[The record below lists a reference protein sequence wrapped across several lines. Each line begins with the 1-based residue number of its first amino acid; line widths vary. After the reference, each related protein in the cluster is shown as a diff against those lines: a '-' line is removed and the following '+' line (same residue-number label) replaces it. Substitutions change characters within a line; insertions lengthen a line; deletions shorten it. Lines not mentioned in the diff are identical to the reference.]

1 MLQNPLISVDDK
13 SDDNYDEEVSKVFVE
28 LTLSERKEEVA
39 FTLEKTISSSLE
51 EDIENSDQYFDES
64 LSQVQFFKIFLMKFF
79 WIDNISFQ
87 LNSIFWLANFFD

>member
-39 FTLEKTISSSLE
+39 FTLEKTISSPLE

-64 LSQVQFFKIFLMKFF
+64 LSQVQFLKDLFNEVFLDRQHKFSVEFNLLVCKFF
-79 WIDNISFQ
+79 
-87 LNSIFWLANFFD
+87 